1 MRPLLIAANVRAGFC
16 IPAKIRR
23 GAEISATKGESL
35 ISIVNGRIERGGTL
49 SSEDMTDMDWV
60 GLLGL
65 GRASAMGSDLPPADL
80 HRDHCVLI
88 TGAGGSIGSA
98 LTLQLAQLRP
108 RLLLLLDASEENLY
122 DLDAKLQRLASPVPH
137 LAILG
142 SIDEDELLDELCAQH
157 HPEILYHTAAYK
169 HVPLMESN
177 PLAVVRNNTL
187 GTYRLAQAAARN
199 RIRHVLMVS
208 TDKAVRPTSIMGVS
222 KRMAEQALLACATLS
237 TRVNCI
243 RLGNVLGSQGSVV
256 GVFLGQIA
264 RGENITVTH
273 PDADRYFFTMAET
286 VSLILEAARAPRH
299 APILIPETGPP
310 TKIVNLANFLIQ
322 QKSNSPGES
331 RLVFTGLRPGEK
343 LHEEFICPGERLA
356 DGVGPSLRAV
366 DGVDVPCEVVH
377 SAMAQLDVAV
387 RARNLDAVLQ
397 LIARLVPEYRPS
409 GSRDQKHAAPMVSHH
424 V

>member
-1 MRPLLIAANVRAGFC
+1 M
-16 IPAKIRR
+16 
-23 GAEISATKGESL
+23 
-35 ISIVNGRIERGGTL
+35 
-49 SSEDMTDMDWV
+49 SEDIIDIDWA
-60 GLLGL
+60 GLL
-65 GRASAMGSDLPPADL
+65 GRASAIESAHPPADF
-80 HRDHCVLI
+80 HQGQCVLV
-88 TGAGGSIGSA
+88 TGAGGSIGAA
-98 LTLQLAQLRP
+98 LALQLAQLRP

-208 TDKAVRPTSIMGVS
+208 TDKAARPTSIMGVS
-222 KRMAEQALLACATLS
+222 KRMAEQTLLACATPS
-237 TRVNCI
+237 TRVSCI

-256 GVFLGQIA
+256 KVFLDQIA

-286 VSLILEAARAPRH
+286 ISLILEAASASQY
-299 APILIPETGPP
+299 AQILIPETGAP
-310 TKIVNLANFLIQ
+310 TKIVDLAKFLIQ

-343 LHEEFICPGERLA
+343 LHEEFFGPAERLA
-356 DGVGPSLRAV
+356 DEVSPRLRAV
-366 DGVDVPCEVVH
+366 DGLDVPREFVH
-377 SAMAQLDVAV
+377 SAMAELDVAV
-387 RARNLDAVLQ
+387 RARNLDVVFQ
-397 LIARLVPEYRPS
+397 VIARLVPEYRP
-409 GSRDQKHAAPMVSHH
+409 GAALDAARAAALVSHH
-424 V
+424 A